1 MSTNLSG
8 VQEALKPRL
17 DRMRRPVRAVRDSAS
32 GLGRERTI
40 LLPGGFWTLRPVE
53 PAVIEELL
61 KLFRVTGRSVT
72 YKDLSSFIDRARER
86 GIAWEIIDCF
96 LFNSKQYFDSEMF
109 EEVRANYPHLGFG
122 QALWSRERRFP
133 KRALKDVGG
142 PFDEAYVSQVL
153 SALVSIPLNGTSR
166 ADVVRAILRINP
178 TAEGMIFRAFEYLS
192 ESEATFLWYFDGLE
206 TTHPTLAA
214 KIAQYL
220 RKDGFR
226 ILTRPFVIVDG
237 SGVREVSL
245 PTEWSVPTLEHLES
259 LGNRGITIHDVAEVL
274 DRAGDLREEAALF
287 FLRHIPNVTEL
298 WKDLGVLYPDMEVF
312 KTLPYVGG
320 YHSHAWTSFLLKH
333 DSPQQRAIV
342 ERVVGIGVLDKRQ
355 VQSLAVRLRGENA
368 EYGAWLDRLTAKAVG
383 DTISPIDI
391 LTQDGLT
398 RPVVLNA
405 EVDHYYR
412 GVFANN
418 RDQGG
423 RKSRAKPFLQA
434 VGIVD
439 TRVDIFLSRMR
450 AEGFVFTDLED
461 VSFGYP
467 QLKIFNSFIR
477 EVRPL
482 DKAEEDFLWRFSGRD
497 HRFFSVIKVLWTSD
511 DLARDLPPLVAM
523 MDPLDLFAIL
533 RDFIDNN
540 YLDLPQLRAA
550 IEHGALDEAPSMKRD
565 IAAYLDVDCD
575 PEGDMVEDALQ
586 RPQWHLSTGGL
597 FRPRKMTF
605 EDIDNPAVVD
615 IPVIDKIRAY
625 AYALLRTEPS
635 YERKAT
641 LDQVQR
647 TGALKGHFYDAP
659 HCSHTAYKVV
669 RQGFRHRHFGKGP
682 TVHRDLIHSLARWL
696 CHSVD
701 LEVLLALAVSE
712 IPEMERVQF
721 LTVLTEV
728 IEDLHTWGEIDHNRL
743 AASVAGFQTRDNCRD
758 LRDTAVGVMFNE
770 LELYLQERAKMTVED
785 GMAQW
790 FRGWTEK
797 DIRFAI
803 RSFENG
809 TPITQEMG
817 GKVLD
822 LLGLSNHEAAGEKF
836 FDVGRQA
843 AALSKQI
850 MEEEDTRIFEELLR
864 ITRDIDTER
873 ATDREPP
880 EETRTDIL
888 GVIKD
893 DITTSALRVGV
904 KRTRTAVTGLVSKFV
919 NRISVERL
927 EGESDEDY
935 NLRAEG
941 MRSGVTGFLL
951 GDAGQSVISYM
962 VGLSWAVAGNP
973 ESGIAKY
980 ADPIA
985 QEMRAQG
992 GSELLDGFLESVVFP
1007 FVNHMTERATKQP
1020 RVRVAHVPEATTE
1033 TAKETETLPVH
1044 IQEMDRKAIN

>member
-1 MSTNLSG
+1 MSTNPSG
-8 VQEALKPRL
+8 VQEPLKTRL
-17 DRMRRPVRAVRDSAS
+17 DLMRRPVRAVMDSAS

-40 LLPGGFWTLRPVE
+40 LLPGGFWTLKPVE
-53 PAVIEELL
+53 PAVIDELL
-61 KLFRVTGRSVT
+61 GLFQVAGRSVT
-72 YKDLSSFIDRARER
+72 YKDLSSFVDRAREK

-109 EEVRANYPHLGFG
+109 EEVRTNYPLLGFG

-133 KRALKDVGG
+133 KRVLKEVGG
-142 PFDEAYVSQVL
+142 PFSGDYVSRVL

-166 ADVVRAILRINP
+166 ADVVRAILRGNP

-192 ESEATFLWYFDGLE
+192 ESEATFLWDFDDLE
-206 TTHPTLAA
+206 TTHPALAS
-214 KIAQYL
+214 KIAAHL

-226 ILTRPFVIVDG
+226 ILTRPFVVVDQN
-237 SGVREVSL
+237 GVREVSL
-245 PTEWSVPTLEHLES
+245 PTEWSVPTLEHLEAK
-259 LGNRGITIHDVAEVL
+259 GNRELTIHDVAEVL
-274 DRAGDLREEAALF
+274 DKAGDLRENAALF
-287 FLRHIPNVTEL
+287 FLRHTPNVTQL

-333 DSPQQRAIV
+333 DSLQQRAIV

-355 VQSLAVRLRGENA
+355 VQALAEQVMVENA
-368 EYGAWLDRLTAKAVG
+368 EYGAWLDRLTAKA
-383 DTISPIDI
+383 ISDVVRPLDI
-391 LTQDGLT
+391 LTQDGVV
-398 RPVVLNA
+398 RPVALNGD
-405 EVDHYYR
+405 VDHYYR
-412 GVFANN
+412 GLFANN

-423 RKSRAKPFLQA
+423 DKSRATPFLRA
-434 VGIVD
+434 VGVVD
-439 TRVDIFLSRMR
+439 NRVDIFLSRMR
-450 AEGFVFTDLED
+450 AEGFVFTDLEA
-461 VSFGYP
+461 VAREYP
-467 QLKIFNSFIR
+467 QLKMFNSFVRGI
-477 EVRPL
+477 RPL
-482 DKAEEDFLWRFSGRD
+482 DKAESDFLWRFSDRD

-523 MDPLDLFAIL
+523 TDPLDLFAIL

-540 YLDLPQLRAA
+540 YLDLPQLRKAV
-550 IEHGALDEAPSMKRD
+550 EQGAFDESTSLKRD
-565 IAAYLDVDCD
+565 IVAYLGEDDSDPEFDMVDVD
-575 PEGDMVEDALQ
+575 DALQ
-586 RPQWHLSTGGL
+586 HPQWHLSTGGL
-597 FRPRKMTF
+597 FQPRKMDLGDVDDLADET
-605 EDIDNPAVVD
+605 IPAV
-615 IPVIDKIRAY
+615 DKIRAY

-641 LDQVQR
+641 IDQVQR
-647 TGALKGHFYDAP
+647 AGVLKGHFYDAP
-659 HCSHTAYKVV
+659 HCSHTAYKVA
-669 RQGFRHRHFGKGP
+669 RQGFRHGQGNQRMIR
-682 TVHRDLIHSLARWL
+682 HRDLIHALARWL

-701 LEVLLALAVSE
+701 LEVLIALAVSD
-712 IPEMERVQF
+712 IPEMERGQF
-721 LTVLTEV
+721 LTVLTEA
-728 IEDLHTWGEIDHNRL
+728 IEDLHTWGQIDHNQL
-743 AASVAGFQTRDNCRD
+743 AASVVGFQTSDNCKD
-758 LRDTAVGVMFNE
+758 LRGTAVGAMFNE
-770 LELYLQERAKMTVED
+770 LELYLQERSKMTVED
-785 GMAQW
+785 GMARW
-790 FRGWTEK
+790 FRGWMEK

-809 TPITQEMG
+809 TTVTEEMG
-817 GKVLD
+817 KKVLD
-822 LLGLSNHEAAGEKF
+822 LLGISEKKEAKSPPVYDALSN
-836 FDVGRQA
+836 
-843 AALSKQI
+843 QI
-850 MEEEDTRIFEELLR
+850 MLEEDERILDELRR
-864 ITRDIDTER
+864 IAPGLDTEK

-880 EETRTDIL
+880 KETGPDIL

-904 KRTRTAVTGLVSKFV
+904 KHTRTAVTGLVTSFV
-919 NRISVERL
+919 NRITVERL

-962 VGLSWAVAGNP
+962 VGLSWAVAGDP
-973 ESGIAKY
+973 ESSIAKY

-1033 TAKETETLPVH
+1033 TVKETEALPVH